1 MIYIY
6 NAIGNNT
13 KLKYLNYMLKIDIPS
28 NSPLPLS
35 FILLLHHVESM
46 LYFELLFCSRL
57 RDLAARVYYEK
68 LLPP

>member
-1 MIYIY
+1 
-6 NAIGNNT
+6 
-13 KLKYLNYMLKIDIPS
+13 MLKIDIPS

-57 RDLAARVYYEK
+57 RALAARVYYEK
-68 LLPP
+68 LLQP